1 MKENHSISI
10 CIKSEDQTRKLAKI
24 LASRIGPGCLILLDG
39 TLGTGKSTLARHM
52 IRSLLNQPE
61 LEVPSPTFLLV
72 LPYGN
77 EEYSILHAD
86 IYRIEHPEEVEEL
99 GLFEDENAIVI
110 VEWPQRAPWLAT
122 EADLVIHMTMGKKQ
136 TDRLIKMEAPGNPNL
151 LEQADRDLASLKSE

>member
-10 CIKSEDQTRKLAKI
+10 CIKNEDQTRKLAKI
-24 LASRIGPGCLILLDG
+24 LAARIRPGCLILLDG

-72 LPYGN
+72 LPYEN

-99 GLFEDENAIVI
+99 GLLENEKAIVI
-110 VEWPQRAPWLAT
+110 VEWPQRAPWLED
-122 EADLVIHMTMGKKQ
+122 EADLVIHMTMDKGE
-136 TDRLIKMEAPGNPNL
+136 TGRLIRMEAPGNPDL
-151 LEQADRDLASLKSE
+151 LEQAELDLASLKSE